1 MLSISA
7 ITILCFIFGS
17 IIGSFLGVCAYRIP
31 MGRYEPVHAGVKELT
46 HPISITNPR
55 RSFCPQCEK
64 QLLWWHNI
72 PLLSWLFLRGRSAC
86 CGTQIPFRYLF
97 IELLTGGLCAA
108 CYLKFGLNISAG
120 VAFIVICA
128 LIVILYIDLDYMIIP
143 DLITYPGTFL
153 ALCLAATNSWSF
165 SQGELLLTAP
175 FVSSLTEAGLG
186 LLMGPGVLLFVWGL
200 YWLVRRR
207 EGLGLGDVKLLALL
221 GATFGAKCA
230 WFTIFIGSV
239 LGSIFGITAI
249 VLKRRKMTNYIPFG
263 PYLVVAALIY
273 ILELDQL
280 VLYLIYHQGLSPWR
294 MLNGNS

>member
-1 MLSISA
+1 M
-7 ITILCFIFGS
+7 
-17 IIGSFLGVCAYRIP
+17 
-31 MGRYEPVHAGVKELT
+31 
-46 HPISITNPR
+46 
-55 RSFCPQCEK
+55 
-64 QLLWWHNI
+64 
-72 PLLSWLFLRGRSAC
+72 
-86 CGTQIPFRYLF
+86 
-97 IELLTGGLCAA
+97 
-108 CYLKFGLNISAG
+108 
-120 VAFIVICA
+120 ICA

-165 SQGELLLTAP
+165 SHGELLLTAP

-280 VLYLIYHQGLSPWR
+280 VLHLIYHQGLSPWR